1 MSAEPQPPAPP
12 GALERALRGSY
23 LAALFLL
30 PWTWFPPFPW
40 LHAHAQW
47 SDALVALT
55 AGLWVLECWREGRRP
70 RLGLAHAGMAVYLGA
85 AALSV
90 ALVTPG
96 QVAPA
101 LKLLGMAEL
110 AVLAVLT
117 ADLAPRPG
125 MMRAIGR
132 AVLWT
137 SLTLAAGV
145 ALGYVLY
152 YAGIQTPLVAEWAG
166 DLVPN
171 PYFRRAKGGAFHP
184 NLLASF
190 GIFAAAVLAHPRA
203 ELPARWRRLAAI
215 LVGVMVVLTLSRG
228 LLGLGLAAAI
238 RWARR
243 PAQRALVAGLAAGL
257 VVVVLTLAVV
267 PLILD
272 PVRPWAARVE
282 GPPTIRHQTIMGAWA
297 VALEHPLLG
306 IGVGRQPVRAEHP
319 RWLGVEQ
326 AWDAHLTPLN
336 IASTMGWP
344 AVAGFLLIPFG
355 LWRERPRP
363 TDVAT
368 WSGLAGMGLDGL
380 GHDVEDFRHLW
391 VLFGLAGA
399 PLTAGRPAA
408 DHEAHSIPHGRRR

>member
-1 MSAEPQPPAPP
+1 VSSEPLDPARP
-12 GALERALRGSY
+12 GALERAVRGSY

-30 PWTWFPPFPW
+30 PWMWFPPFPW
-40 LHAHAQW
+40 LHEHAQW
-47 SDALVALT
+47 SDALIAL
-55 AGLWVLECWREGRRP
+55 AAALWVLQCWREGHRP

-101 LKLLGMAEL
+101 LKLVGMAEL

-125 MMRAIGR
+125 MMPAIGR

-145 ALGYVLY
+145 AVGYILF
-152 YAGIQTPLVAEWAG
+152 YAGIHTQLLAQWGG
-166 DLVPN
+166 DLVPS
-171 PYFRRAKGGAFHP
+171 PGFRRAKGGALHP
-184 NLLASF
+184 SLLASF
-190 GIFAAAVLAHPRA
+190 GIFAAAVLAHPGA
-203 ELPARWRRLAAI
+203 ELPPRWRRLAVT
-215 LVGVMVVLTLSRG
+215 LVGVIAMLTLSRG
-228 LLGLGLAAAI
+228 LLGLGLGAAI
-238 RWARR
+238 RWARG
-243 PAQRALVAGLAAGL
+243 PAQRVLVAGLATVLAAL
-257 VVVVLTLAVV
+257 VLVLAVV
-267 PLILD
+267 PLVLD
-272 PVRPWAARVE
+272 PARPWAARIE
-282 GPPTIRHQTIMGAWA
+282 GPPTIRHQTIAGAWA
-297 VALEHPLLG
+297 AALEHPLLG
-306 IGVGRQPVRAEHP
+306 IGLGRQPARAVHP
-319 RWLGVEQ
+319 RWPGVLNP
-326 AWDAHLTPLN
+326 WDAHLTPLN

-355 LWRERPRP
+355 LWRERSRP

-368 WSGLAGMGLDGL
+368 WSGLAGLGLDGL

-399 PLTAGRPAA
+399 PLTAGRPTA
-408 DHEAHSIPHGRRR
+408 DHEAHSTPHGRRR